1 MIQIKPRPLDIR
13 RGLLYIHTIINIG
26 WRIMEFERLKKEK
39 NPVLAVCYDFDRTLT
54 PDDMQAQGFIQ
65 SVGADV
71 KEFSTLFPYT
81 TLFRSKSRIWIITLP
96 ICI

>member
-1 MIQIKPRPLDIR
+1 
-13 RGLLYIHTIINIG
+13 
-26 WRIMEFERLKKEK
+26 MEFERLKKEK

-71 KEFSTLFPYT
+71 KEFWHRTRL
-81 TLFRSKSRIWIITLP
+81 RKSRIWIITLP